1 MNRRFPLDAFD
12 PTELAAEVQ
21 LELATAS
28 NSPAAAGSFATKVAT
43 DRTMTPAAKSPA
55 ALDLAPALRDPQPIE
70 NLFVPEHYEPKYA
83 YPLIVWLQ
91 ADGTAASDFTKLMSQ
106 ISSRNYFGFS
116 LSGTT
121 PAANNNPDVLSISS
135 DDNPIVAVEERLFE
149 TVKQLRRDY
158 HIHSER
164 IFIAGF
170 GDGAT
175 LALQLGLRRPEWFAG
190 IASLAGQFPNMPL
203 ALNRFRDLIGK
214 RVFLGTGSRNASCG
228 ETDLLR
234 TGRLLHTAGLRVCTR
249 FYDAGH
255 ELSADMLTEV
265 NRWVMAE
272 MYAPA
277 TGS

>member
-12 PTELAAEVQ
+12 PTELASEVQ
-21 LELATAS
+21 LELATATS
-28 NSPAAAGSFATKVAT
+28 IPAAAEDFASGLTT
-43 DRTMTPAAKSPA
+43 DRVTGPVAKSPA
-55 ALDLAPALRDPQPIE
+55 ALDLAPEVCDPQPIE

-91 ADGTAASDFTKLMSQ
+91 ADGAAATDFCKLMSQ

-116 LSGTT
+116 LNGTM
-121 PAANNNPDVLSISS
+121 PAANNNPDVLSIST
-135 DDNPIVAVEERLFE
+135 DNSPVVAVEERLFE

-164 IFIAGF
+164 IFLAGF

-175 LALQLGLRRPEWFAG
+175 LALQLGLQRPEWFAG
-190 IASLAGQFPNMPL
+190 IASFAGRFPTMPL
-203 ALNRFRDLIGK
+203 ALNRYRDLIGK
-214 RVFLGTGSRNASCG
+214 RVFLGTGSHNVSCG

-234 TGRLLHTAGLRVCTR
+234 TSRLLHTAGMRVCTR

-272 MYAPA
+272 MYGKSAVA
-277 TGS
+277 